1 VEARGREGI
10 KDKGRGKGEKG
21 RGSAT
26 SPPTNVIEAL
36 TPLITILRYFFG
48 DAR

>member
-26 SPPTNVIEAL
+26 FPQPMLYRRSHH
-36 TPLITILRYFFG
+36 
-48 DAR
+48 